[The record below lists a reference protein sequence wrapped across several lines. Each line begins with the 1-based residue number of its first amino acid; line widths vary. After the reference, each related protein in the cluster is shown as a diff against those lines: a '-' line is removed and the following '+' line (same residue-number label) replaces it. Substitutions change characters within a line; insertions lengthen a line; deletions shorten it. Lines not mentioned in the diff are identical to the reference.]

1 MDDQILQTEQN
12 NETVTTEKSIGFEP
26 INTDSHNAA
35 RVLEENGIVY
45 EGDIELGNIGFCK
58 IEAQQ
63 GCLTGSFCIPKL
75 LDVQGSRYRILFFI
89 LKEDKTPTSIG
100 GELRQICLG
109 GSPISFQDKA
119 SGGLQR
125 CADVLCHAKHDA
137 HLAASTPR
145 RT

>member
-1 MDDQILQTEQN
+1 MRSIWNYCGECWRSATLQD
-12 NETVTTEKSIGFEP
+12 GF
-26 INTDSHNAA
+26 
-35 RVLEENGIVY
+35 IVK
-45 EGDIELGNIGFCK
+45 G
-58 IEAQQ
+58 
-63 GCLTGSFCIPKL
+63 
-75 LDVQGSRYRILFFI
+75 
-89 LKEDKTPTSIG
+89 DKTPTSIG
-100 GELRQICLG
+100 GELQQFSLG

>member
-1 MDDQILQTEQN
+1 MKSGIWIKLQSDN
-12 NETVTTEKSIGFEP
+12 KNDKNPAGNGVTVVP
-26 INTDSHNAA
+26 QD
-35 RVLEENGIVY
+35 
-45 EGDIELGNIGFCK
+45 
-58 IEAQQ
+58 
-63 GCLTGSFCIPKL
+63 
-75 LDVQGSRYRILFFI
+75 FI
-89 LKEDKTPTSIG
+89 LEGDKTPTSVG
-100 GELRQICLG
+100 GELQQFSLG

>member
-1 MDDQILQTEQN
+1 MKNPLSEHLAN
-12 NETVTTEKSIGFEP
+12 
-26 INTDSHNAA
+26 
-35 RVLEENGIVY
+35 VLEE
-45 EGDIELGNIGFCK
+45 D
-58 IEAQQ
+58 
-63 GCLTGSFCIPKL
+63 
-75 LDVQGSRYRILFFI
+75 FFI

-109 GSPISFQDKA
+109 GSQISFQDKA

-137 HLAASTPR
+137 HLEASTPR

>member
-1 MDDQILQTEQN
+1 MVLG
-12 NETVTTEKSIGFEP
+12 TVP
-26 INTDSHNAA
+26 
-35 RVLEENGIVY
+35 
-45 EGDIELGNIGFCK
+45 GD
-58 IEAQQ
+58 
-63 GCLTGSFCIPKL
+63 
-75 LDVQGSRYRILFFI
+75 FI

-100 GELRQICLG
+100 GELQQFSLG

>member
-1 MDDQILQTEQN
+1 MVLG
-12 NETVTTEKSIGFEP
+12 TVP
-26 INTDSHNAA
+26 
-35 RVLEENGIVY
+35 
-45 EGDIELGNIGFCK
+45 GD
-58 IEAQQ
+58 
-63 GCLTGSFCIPKL
+63 
-75 LDVQGSRYRILFFI
+75 FI

-137 HLAASTPR
+137 HLAASTLR

>member
-1 MDDQILQTEQN
+1 MFIVFYYTIYLFFSIFILSFFIDLSC
-12 NETVTTEKSIGFEP
+12 KS
-26 INTDSHNAA
+26 AYA
-35 RVLEENGIVY
+35 
-45 EGDIELGNIGFCK
+45 
-58 IEAQQ
+58 
-63 GCLTGSFCIPKL
+63 
-75 LDVQGSRYRILFFI
+75 FI
-89 LKEDKTPTSIG
+89 LKEDKTPTSKG
-100 GELRQICLG
+100 GEWQQINLG

>member
-1 MDDQILQTEQN
+1 MGEMHPFL
-12 NETVTTEKSIGFEP
+12 
-26 INTDSHNAA
+26 
-35 RVLEENGIVY
+35 IV
-45 EGDIELGNIGFCK
+45 
-58 IEAQQ
+58 
-63 GCLTGSFCIPKL
+63 
-75 LDVQGSRYRILFFI
+75 VFI

-137 HLAASTPR
+137 HLAASTQR

>member
-1 MDDQILQTEQN
+1 MRLEPNASEIIEPGDE
-12 NETVTTEKSIGFEP
+12 IG
-26 INTDSHNAA
+26 
-35 RVLEENGIVY
+35 
-45 EGDIELGNIGFCK
+45 IG
-58 IEAQQ
+58 
-63 GCLTGSFCIPKL
+63 KL
-75 LDVQGSRYRILFFI
+75 KFI
-89 LKEDKTPTSIG
+89 LKGDKTPTSIG
-100 GELRQICLG
+100 GEWQQISLG

>member
-1 MDDQILQTEQN
+1 MKNPLSEHLAN
-12 NETVTTEKSIGFEP
+12 
-26 INTDSHNAA
+26 
-35 RVLEENGIVY
+35 VLEEG
-45 EGDIELGNIGFCK
+45 
-58 IEAQQ
+58 
-63 GCLTGSFCIPKL
+63 
-75 LDVQGSRYRILFFI
+75 FFI

-109 GSPISFQDKA
+109 GSQISFQDKA

>member
-1 MDDQILQTEQN
+1 M
-12 NETVTTEKSIGFEP
+12 K
-26 INTDSHNAA
+26 A
-35 RVLEENGIVY
+35 RVKSNLNKAYKFRIYPAKKQEE
-45 EGDIELGNIGFCK
+45 LLAKTF
-58 IEAQQ
+58 
-63 GCLTGSFCIPKL
+63 GCC
-75 LDVQGSRYRILFFI
+75 RFI

-109 GSPISFQDKA
+109 GGPISFQDKA

-125 CADVLCHAKHDA
+125 CADVSCHARHDA

>member
-1 MDDQILQTEQN
+1 MKNPLSEHLAN
-12 NETVTTEKSIGFEP
+12 
-26 INTDSHNAA
+26 
-35 RVLEENGIVY
+35 VLEE
-45 EGDIELGNIGFCK
+45 D
-58 IEAQQ
+58 
-63 GCLTGSFCIPKL
+63 
-75 LDVQGSRYRILFFI
+75 FFI

-109 GSPISFQDKA
+109 GSTISFQDKA

-125 CADVLCHAKHDA
+125 CANVLCHAKHDA

>member
-1 MDDQILQTEQN
+1 MYLILYKTAQD
-12 NETVTTEKSIGFEP
+12 F
-26 INTDSHNAA
+26 D
-35 RVLEENGIVY
+35 
-45 EGDIELGNIGFCK
+45 NI
-58 IEAQQ
+58 
-63 GCLTGSFCIPKL
+63 L
-75 LDVQGSRYRILFFI
+75 LFFALRSLKCHYIMEYVVI

-100 GELRQICLG
+100 GELRQFSLG

-125 CADVLCHAKHDA
+125 CADVLYHAKHDA